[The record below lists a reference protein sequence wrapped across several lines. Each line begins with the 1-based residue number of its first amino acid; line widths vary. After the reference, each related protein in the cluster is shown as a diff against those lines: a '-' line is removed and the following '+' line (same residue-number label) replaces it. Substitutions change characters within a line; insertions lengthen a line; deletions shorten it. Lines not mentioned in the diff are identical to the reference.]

1 MSSFYGRF
9 HHIWQRDAL
18 INGWHGI
25 DNEYMYYI
33 HVHVHVHLFFGV
45 TNNVNTSTTKA
56 REESR
61 SVGRYRAMRATY
73 EWQTLHGIWLS
84 SKIRISYLP
93 LVYLSTL
100 LFRALMKMFAFFC
113 FSLTK
118 TIILANIIICKR
130 FKNEWRI
137 CSLKRSA
144 NNHWFQWFWLRTAD
158 VFGNA
163 TNANFIKYK
172 WPVKS
177 AHNFFSPVNTHTL
190 VFWIA

>member
-1 MSSFYGRF
+1 
-9 HHIWQRDAL
+9 
-18 INGWHGI
+18 
-25 DNEYMYYI
+25 
-33 HVHVHVHLFFGV
+33 
-45 TNNVNTSTTKA
+45 
-56 REESR
+56 
-61 SVGRYRAMRATY
+61 MRATY
-73 EWQTLHGIWLS
+73 EWQTSHGIWLS

-100 LFRALMKMFAFFC
+100 LFRAPMKMFAFFC

-130 FKNEWRI
+130 FKNEWHI

-177 AHNFFSPVNTHTL
+177 AHNFFSPVNTHVGILNCLKMCHSQENTQAHTHL
-190 VFWIA
+190 QEKLEKNTPKSHINDSVEWNVRPLRLQ